1 MTDWHVH
8 TTNCDGKSRAEE
20 TVLAAIERGVKILG
34 FSGHGYTAHDGS
46 YCMSLESTE
55 KYVAEIRE
63 LREKYKDKIEIRLG
77 VEQDFFG
84 EAMPWAEYRI
94 GSVHYM
100 NFEGEYFDVDGGND
114 QLLNAAN
121 KYFGGDMMCVCE
133 AYFELVGNVYE
144 KTHCDIIGH
153 FDLITKYNERER
165 IIDTE
170 NPRYIA
176 AWQAAADKLIPT
188 GVPFEINLG
197 AIFRGMRTTPYP
209 SAEQIKYISSH
220 GGKFILTSDSHSA
233 DTVAR
238 DFQKWE
244 EWAKSLGAEILK
256 KI

>member
-34 FSGHGYTAHDGS
+34 FSGHGYTAHDGR

-55 KYVAEIRE
+55 KYIEEINR
-63 LREKYKDKIEIRLG
+63 LREKYKDKIEIKLG
-77 VEQDFFG
+77 VEQDFLS
-84 EAMPWAEYRI
+84 EDSSWAEYRI

-100 NFEGEYFDVDGGND
+100 DFGDEYIDVDGGNEG
-114 QLLNAAN
+114 LLYAAKEYCGGDIIAVCE
-121 KYFGGDMMCVCE
+121 KYFGI
-133 AYFELVGNVYE
+133 VGNVVE

-176 AWQAAADKLIPT
+176 AWQAAADKLIPA

-197 AIFRGMRTTPYP
+197 AIFRGMRTMPYP
-209 SAEQIKYISSH
+209 SAEQIKYIASH

-238 DFQKWE
+238 DFPKWE
-244 EWAKSLGAEILK
+244 AWAKELGAEILE

>member
-8 TTNCDGKSRAEE
+8 TTNCDGKSEAEE
-20 TVLAAIERGVKILG
+20 TVLSAIDRGVKILG
-34 FSGHGYTAHDGS
+34 FSGHGYTAHDGR

-55 KYVAEIRE
+55 KYIAEITR

-77 VEQDFFG
+77 VEQDFLS
-84 EAMPWAEYRI
+84 EDSPWAEYRI

-100 NFEGEYFDVDGGND
+100 DFEGEYIDVDGGND
-114 QLLNAAN
+114 QLLYAAE
-121 KYFGGDMMCVCE
+121 KYCGGDMISVCE
-133 AYFELVGNVYE
+133 KYFDIVAKVYE
-144 KTHCDIIGH
+144 KTKCDIIGH

-176 AWQAAADKLIPT
+176 AWKKAVDALI
-188 GVPFEINLG
+188 GANVPFEINLG

-209 SAEQIKYISSH
+209 SGEQIRYIASR

-233 DTVAR
+233 DTVAL
-238 DFQKWE
+238 DFPKWK
-244 EWAKSLGAEILK
+244 EWAKELGAEILE